1 MPTIK
6 NIGKQ
11 QRMVVDRFLQ
21 PGDSRF
27 ISAKRVSGFVGD
39 PDFEIVDETPGLDTP
54 VSTPATRP
62 PETTLLKV
70 QVEVIEPEVDP
81 IDQRL
86 VDAELK
92 LEPIPTAKPKAEKSR
107 GKKK

>member
-27 ISAKRVSGFVGD
+27 ISAKRVDGFKGD

-54 VSTPATRP
+54 MSTSATRP
-62 PETTLLKV
+62 AETLLKV
-70 QVEVIEPEVDP
+70 QVEYVEPELSALSDTLSGTR
-81 IDQRL
+81 Q
-86 VDAELK
+86 
-92 LEPIPTAKPKAEKSR
+92 PKAESKPV
-107 GKKK
+107 KKTRSKK